1 VTVLL
6 TIAAIVTVAGALVA
20 ITGRDARVAV
30 IGLVVTLAAAPFLA
44 DPLPTWPALATR
56 VVAALLGGYLLF
68 MVLRDTTAVTR
79 GSLVGLPA
87 ETLAAGAAFVVG

>member
-1 VTVLL
+1 VSALL
-6 TIAAIVTVAGALVA
+6 AVAAIVTVAGALVA

-56 VVAALLGGYLLF
+56 AS
-68 MVLRDTTAVTR
+68 RR
-79 GSLVGLPA
+79 PP
-87 ETLAAGAAFVVG
+87 